1 MLGFGSSL
9 TDVIGIELPI
19 CDEFRENTLNWFA
32 VYSDV
37 NGGIAD
43 KEVAIL
49 DVGKSFV
56 WGYDDD
62 DRFKGLEG
70 DN

>member
-19 CDEFRENTLNWFA
+19 CDEFRENKSNCFE

-49 DVGKSFV
+49 DVGKSFD